1 MVIVDWRLA
10 VNNADPQVYHTMM
23 IRKLIFVLAIGISL
37 VVIGAKSKD
46 DDSKVH
52 RVTIKNLKYDPAT
65 LTIKPGETVVWTNL
79 DDNDH
84 TVIADDKDTKGNP
97 VFASDNLGSG
107 EKFQFTFAKKGK
119 FPYHCK
125 YHPRMKGVV
134 IVAD

>member
-1 MVIVDWRLA
+1 MVIVDWRLS

-23 IRKLIFVLAIGISL
+23 IRKLTFVLAIGISL
-37 VVIGAKSKD
+37 ALIGAKPKD
-46 DDSKVH
+46 DDAKAH
-52 RVTIKNLKYDPAT
+52 KVTIKNLKYDPPK

-84 TVIADDKDTKGNP
+84 TVISDDKDTNGNP
-97 VFASDNLGSG
+97 IFASDNLGNG
-107 EKFQFTFAKKGK
+107 DKFQFKFANKGK